1 MVLVL
6 SDPGS
11 ATGSSGLI
19 IEKLLKNLVLLTPIK
34 SKVAPLFYRYN
45 YCNIKSTYVK
55 LSGDATVVV
64 YAF

>member
-19 IEKLLKNLVLLTPIK
+19 IEKLLKNLVLLTLIK
-34 SKVAPLFYRYN
+34 LKVAPLFY
-45 YCNIKSTYVK
+45 S
-55 LSGDATVVV
+55 
-64 YAF
+64 